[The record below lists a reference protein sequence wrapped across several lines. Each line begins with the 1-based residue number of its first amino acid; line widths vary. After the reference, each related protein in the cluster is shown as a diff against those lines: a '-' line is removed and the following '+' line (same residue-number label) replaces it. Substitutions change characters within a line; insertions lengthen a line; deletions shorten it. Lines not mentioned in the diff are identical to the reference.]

1 MATIREAL
9 ERSRADAT
17 EAAGYLDHTRG
28 ILARLIEHAGPREH
42 TAAALEELLAHIIA
56 AGIKAEQASG
66 GALAGIE
73 YLGGQVEVEPLHF
86 AGDIGQPGPTE
97 EIPYDVACVLSVEDQ
112 FIEDYSL

>member
-86 AGDIGQPGPTE
+86 AGDLARPVVTT
-97 EIPYDVACVLSVEDQ
+97 
-112 FIEDYSL
+112 

>member
-1 MATIREAL
+1 MATIRQAL
-9 ERSRADAT
+9 EAARRDAI

-28 ILARLIEHAGPREH
+28 MLARMIEQAGPREH

-73 YLGGQVEVEPLHF
+73 YLGGRPDLEPLHF
-86 AGDIGQPGPTE
+86 AGDIGRPAVT
-97 EIPYDVACVLSVEDQ
+97 S
-112 FIEDYSL
+112 